1 METRDDEYK
10 TLLSESS
17 GIYKSKGSKFLS
29 FAYPVGNEDAAKEI
43 VGNLKKE
50 YHDARH
56 HCYAFLLGENKEN
69 YRINDDG
76 EPSGTAGR
84 PIFGQIQ
91 SKDITNVLIVV
102 VRYFGGTL
110 LGTGGLITA
119 YKSAA
124 RDALENGTIIN
135 KTIDQT
141 ASVEF
146 EYEDMNVVMR
156 ILSDDSVRIL
166 EQDFAVRCNIRFS
179 VRKSRI
185 ISITEKLNLLKTASC
200 QRIETEKKY

>member
-29 FAYPVGNEDAAKEI
+29 FAYPVGDEDAAKEI
-43 VGNLKKE
+43 IGNLKKE

-56 HCYAFLLGENKEN
+56 YCYAYLFGESKDNF
-69 YRINDDG
+69 RTNDDG

-110 LGTGGLITA
+110 LGTGGLVTA

-124 RDALENGTIIN
+124 RDALENGTIIT

-141 ASVEF
+141 VSVDF
-146 EYEDMNVVMR
+146 EYEDMNLVMR

-166 EQDFAVRCNIRFS
+166 KQEFEVRCNIHFK

-185 ISITEKLNLLKTASC
+185 KSITEKLNLLKTVSC
-200 QRIETEKKY
+200 KPLETKKNY